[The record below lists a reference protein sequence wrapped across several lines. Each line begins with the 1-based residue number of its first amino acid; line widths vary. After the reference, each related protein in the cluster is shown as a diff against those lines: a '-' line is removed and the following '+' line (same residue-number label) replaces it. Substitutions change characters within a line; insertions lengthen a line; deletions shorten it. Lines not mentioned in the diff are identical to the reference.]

1 MQDIWVT
8 IDGTRIPYKEL
19 TDSHILNIK
28 KYIERR
34 AKEWIQQA
42 YWVLNDPDTYDVD
55 IVYWQQVLDIL
66 DYEWICEE
74 IKSRKI

>member
-34 AKEWIQQA
+34 AKE
-42 YWVLNDPDTYDVD
+42 
-55 IVYWQQVLDIL
+55 
-66 DYEWICEE
+66 
-74 IKSRKI
+74 